1 MKKTVIKRFPALG
14 LNIFVQN
21 IFNNRNLPEI
31 KKKNMLTFN
40 HTKESV
46 SSKNAVRLFIEILNK
61 TVSEI

>member
-31 KKKNMLTFN
+31 QEKKYAHF
-40 HTKESV
+40 
-46 SSKNAVRLFIEILNK
+46 
-61 TVSEI
+61 